1 MPASVEFDVWP
12 AEASEALAWPFADEL
27 PAETAV
33 APIVGACAVPSAT
46 PPLTLVHSAPD
57 TPTRTTFVRAIEL
70 LQRRGF
76 TYIGHDPV
84 GLPCYRSPS
93 GALLIAVGSCR
104 SLAYAPVSGK
114 LQVVAA
120 ARTAALV
127 CRITVPGDG
136 IP

>member
-1 MPASVEFDVWP
+1 MPVGVELDVWP
-12 AEASEALAWPFADEL
+12 ADASEAGAWPFAEDFPFETTVAPTIGADAAL
-27 PAETAV
+27 PAA
-33 APIVGACAVPSAT
+33 
-46 PPLTLVHSAPD
+46 PPLTLVHSAPE

-104 SLAYAPVSGK
+104 SLAYAPVGGK

-127 CRITVPGDG
+127 CRITVPGGG